1 MKDQIKN
8 WAVLANPNCQG
19 VYDQDGASAQWTG
32 DDLEKFAKIIK
43 DACVDAAKS
52 SSMMHCRNP
61 YDTQIRHATV
71 EAVRVS
77 IKDHIDVQ

>member
-1 MKDQIKN
+1 MNEQIKK
-8 WAVLANPNCQG
+8 WAVMANPNCQG
-19 VYDQDGASAQWTG
+19 AYDEANGTFSWTAEN
-32 DDLEKFAKIIK
+32 LEKFAKIVK